1 MQSMT
6 RSNQIRYCWS
16 TQVGQD
22 IDTLETK
29 TQLLS
34 SDAETATFSGKLS
47 WGIEAFFCIKTRT
60 EETLTDVASMT
71 KALDMD
77 PLYSIDGVSVN
88 KIAAYEIVVQDKAG
102 SVQGPY
108 LISVR

>member
-1 MQSMT
+1 MGY
-6 RSNQIRYCWS
+6 R
-16 TQVGQD
+16 D
-22 IDTLETK
+22 IFLYHDTK
-29 TQLLS
+29 
-34 SDAETATFSGKLS
+34 ARA
-47 WGIEAFFCIKTRT
+47 

-71 KALDMD
+71 KALDMA